1 MKLTFKSMKLVT
13 KILIVICG
21 VNQII
26 IHIII
31 YCPNYRD
38 LNRPRNT
45 YVNNVN
51 IMVANDR
58 NVNSGFQL
66 LGRTKSPGN
75 KKLIQIKIF
84 LYILSNFMYEN
95 VLSTSIY
102 LDLLLQEKIWW
113 IRRGKGF
120 SLEAGIQGKFL
131 IERRVSV
138 NKNGW

>member
-1 MKLTFKSMKLVT
+1 MKLTFKSMKLAT
-13 KILIVICG
+13 KILIVTCG

-45 YVNNVN
+45 CNNVN
-51 IMVANDR
+51 IMVANNR

-84 LYILSNFMYEN
+84 LYILSNFMYE
-95 VLSTSIY
+95 
-102 LDLLLQEKIWW
+102 EKTTN
-113 IRRGKGF
+113 F
-120 SLEAGIQGKFL
+120 S
-131 IERRVSV
+131 
-138 NKNGW
+138 